1 MKRKLKLLSVCLL
14 IPLISFGQTISKDTG
29 LIMTPQQLRTTNLI
43 FLEHE
48 KWSKQIPLLKQ
59 QIRNYQKLDSLA
71 SKHDSLQVQQLVDLN
86 NTIDLQERKI
96 KKLKRTK
103 SFGMGVI
110 VALVLGLICKQ

>member
-29 LIMTPQQLRTTNLI
+29 LIITPQQLRTTNLI

-59 QIRNYQKLDSLA
+59 QIQNYQKLDSLA
-71 SKHDSLQVQQLVDLN
+71 YKHDSLQTQQLIDLN
-86 NTIDLQERKI
+86 NTIDLQEKKI
-96 KKLKRTK
+96 NKLKKTK
-103 SFGMGVI
+103 SFGIGVI
-110 VALVLGLICKQ
+110 IALILGLICK

>member
-1 MKRKLKLLSVCLL
+1 
-14 IPLISFGQTISKDTG
+14 
-29 LIMTPQQLRTTNLI
+29 MTPQQLRTTNLI

-103 SFGMGVI
+103 SFGIGVI
-110 VALVLGLICKQ
+110 VALVLGLILL